1 MDSVTGFPPKPTAEA
16 VPFAARRALIRV
28 IKAGGRLRL
37 VLPALVRLMSLTVA
51 CVAAGWL
58 FGTRVGLWLGL
69 GCLVVLYVCQLFYL
83 SALGRWLE
91 RPSLSTIPNGI
102 GAWGEVF
109 ARLYRQQRSAEI
121 AQQRLIDNEERF
133 RRTISALP
141 DGIMLIDA
149 SLQIE
154 WCNPVAE
161 RHLGVSL
168 KRDAGLRL
176 TNLVR
181 DPAFVAYM
189 SGGRF
194 EQPLLFGPLAFPG
207 ATLSLAVVE
216 FEPARSALVTRDIT
230 QSERVDAMRR
240 DFVANVSHEL
250 RTPLTVIKGF
260 LESIIDGGADLDPVR
275 MHHLNL
281 MYEQGDRMHR
291 LIEDLLTLSRLES
304 QQAPDVEGEVDAAQL
319 VAEVADEAR
328 TLSAGRHRISV
339 ETHKLKLRGGHD
351 ELRSA
356 YGNLV
361 SNAVRYTP
369 EGGGITLRC
378 LEQDGGIALQVQDTG
393 IGIALEHLPRLT
405 ERFYRVDKSRS
416 RETGG
421 TGLGLAIVKHVLLR
435 HQARLD
441 IQSVEGRGSVFTAW
455 FPPSRRIGPTA

>member
-1 MDSVTGFPPKPTAEA
+1 MSNV
-16 VPFAARRALIRV
+16 
-28 IKAGGRLRL
+28 AGGRHR
-37 VLPALVRLMSLTVA
+37 VILPAIVRLAIVGAICAGS
-51 CVAAGWL
+51 GWL
-58 FGTRVGLWLGL
+58 FGARVGLWLAVAGL
-69 GCLVVLYVCQLFYL
+69 GALYLGQLVYL
-83 SALGRWLE
+83 AALGNWLE

-109 ARLYRQQRSAEI
+109 ARLYRQQRASEI

-141 DGIMLIDA
+141 DGIILIDA

-168 KRDAGLRL
+168 KRDQGLRL

-181 DPAFVAYM
+181 DPAFVAYITA
-189 SGGRF
+189 GRY
-194 EQPLLFGPLAFPG
+194 EQPLLFTPLSLPG
-207 ATLSLAVVE
+207 ATLSLAVVD
-216 FEPARSALVTRDIT
+216 FEPARSMVLTRDIT

-240 DFVANVSHEL
+240 DFVGNVSHEL

-260 LESIIDGGADLDPVR
+260 LESIIDGGSDLDSTR
-275 MHHLNL
+275 LHHLNL
-281 MYEQGDRMHR
+281 MHEQADRMHR
-291 LIEDLLTLSRLES
+291 LVEDLLTLSRLES
-304 QQAPDVEGEVDAAQL
+304 QQGPDVEEEVDAAQL
-319 VAEVADEAR
+319 VSQVADEAR

-339 ETHKLKLRGGHD
+339 ETQKLKIRGARD

-369 EGGGITLRC
+369 VGGHITLRC
-378 LEQDGGIALQVQDTG
+378 VEQDGGIALQVQDTG
-393 IGIALEHLPRLT
+393 IGVAAEHIPRLT

-421 TGLGLAIVKHVLLR
+421 TGLGLAIVKHVLIR

-441 IQSVEGRGSVFTAW
+441 VQSDIGKGSLFSAW
-455 FPPSRRIGPTA
+455 FPPARRIPTAGEREAA

>member
-1 MDSVTGFPPKPTAEA
+1 MSNV
-16 VPFAARRALIRV
+16 
-28 IKAGGRLRL
+28 AGGRHR
-37 VLPALVRLMSLTVA
+37 VILPAIVRLAIVGAICAGS
-51 CVAAGWL
+51 GWL
-58 FGTRVGLWLGL
+58 FGARVGLWLAVAGL
-69 GCLVVLYVCQLFYL
+69 GALYLGQLVYL
-83 SALGRWLE
+83 AALGNWLE

-109 ARLYRQQRSAEI
+109 ARLYRQQRASEI

-141 DGIMLIDA
+141 DGIILIDA

-168 KRDAGLRL
+168 KRDQGLRL

-181 DPAFVAYM
+181 DPAFVAYITA
-189 SGGRF
+189 GRY
-194 EQPLLFGPLAFPG
+194 EQPLLFTPLSLPG

-216 FEPARSALVTRDIT
+216 FEPARSMVLTRDIT

-240 DFVANVSHEL
+240 DFVGNVSHEL

-260 LESIIDGGADLDPVR
+260 LESIIDGGSDLDSTR
-275 MHHLNL
+275 LHHLNL
-281 MYEQGDRMHR
+281 MHEQADRMHR
-291 LIEDLLTLSRLES
+291 LVEDLLTLSRLES
-304 QQAPDVEGEVDAAQL
+304 QQGPDVEEEVDAAQL
-319 VAEVADEAR
+319 VSQVADEAR

-339 ETHKLKLRGGHD
+339 EAQKLKIRGARD

-369 EGGGITLRC
+369 VGGHITLRC
-378 LEQDGGIALQVQDTG
+378 VEQDGGIALQVQDTG
-393 IGIALEHLPRLT
+393 IGVAAEHIPRLT

-421 TGLGLAIVKHVLLR
+421 TGLGLAIVKHVLIR

-441 IQSVEGRGSVFTAW
+441 VQSDIGKGSLFSAW
-455 FPPSRRIGPTA
+455 FPPARRIPAAGEREAA

>member
-1 MDSVTGFPPKPTAEA
+1 MSYPAGARYRFIFPAIARLA
-16 VPFAARRALIRV
+16 V
-28 IKAGGRLRL
+28 
-37 VLPALVRLMSLTVA
+37 
-51 CVAAGWL
+51 VAAICAGVGWL
-58 FGTRVGLWLGL
+58 FDAQAGLWLAAGTL
-69 GCLVVLYVCQLFYL
+69 GVLYLGQLAYL
-83 SALGRWLE
+83 AILGNWLE

-109 ARLYRQQRSAEI
+109 ARLYRQQRASEI

-133 RRTISALP
+133 RRTVSALP
-141 DGIMLIDA
+141 DGIVLIDA

-161 RHLGVSL
+161 RHLGILL
-168 KRDAGLRL
+168 KRDQGLRL

-189 SGGRF
+189 STARF
-194 EQPLLFGPLAFPG
+194 DQPLLFAPLSLPG
-207 ATLSLAVVE
+207 ATLSLGVVE
-216 FEPARSALVTRDIT
+216 FEPARSIVITRDIT

-260 LESIIDGGADLDPVR
+260 LEAMIDGGSDLDPIRV
-275 MHHLNL
+275 HHLTL
-281 MYEQGDRMHR
+281 MHEQSDRMHR
-291 LIEDLLTLSRLES
+291 LVEDLLTLSRLES
-304 QQAPDVEGEVDAAQL
+304 RQGPDVEEEIDAAQL
-319 VAEVADEAR
+319 VSEVADEAR

-339 ETHKLKLRGGHD
+339 EVQALKLRGGRD
-351 ELRSA
+351 EVRSA

-369 EGGGITLRC
+369 VGGHITLRC
-378 LEQDGGIALQVQDTG
+378 LEQDGGVALQVQDTG
-393 IGIALEHLPRLT
+393 IGVAVEHIPRLT

-421 TGLGLAIVKHVLLR
+421 TGLGLAIVKHVLIR

-441 IQSVEGRGSVFTAW
+441 VQSEIGRGSLFSAW
-455 FPPSRRIGPTA
+455 FPPARRVPLAGEREAA

>member
-1 MDSVTGFPPKPTAEA
+1 MSKGA
-16 VPFAARRALIRV
+16 VGRHRFIWPAIARLAVLGV
-28 IKAGGRLRL
+28 VCAG
-37 VLPALVRLMSLTVA
+37 
-51 CVAAGWL
+51 AGLL
-58 FGTRVGLWLGL
+58 FGARVGLWLAVSSL
-69 GCLVVLYVCQLFYL
+69 GVLYAGQLVYL
-83 SALGRWLE
+83 AALGNWLE
-91 RPSLSTIPNGI
+91 RPSLATIPNGI

-109 ARLYRQQRSAEI
+109 ARLYRQQRASEI

-141 DGIMLIDA
+141 DGIILIDA

-161 RHLGVSL
+161 RHLAVSL
-168 KRDAGLRL
+168 KRDQGLRL

-181 DPAFVAYM
+181 DPPFVAYI
-189 SGGRF
+189 STGRY
-194 EQPLLFGPLAFPG
+194 EQPLLFSPLALPS

-216 FEPARSALVTRDIT
+216 FEPARSIVVTRDIT

-260 LESIIDGGADLDPVR
+260 LEAMIDGGADLDATR
-275 MHHLNL
+275 QHHLSL
-281 MYEQGDRMHR
+281 MYEQSDRMHR
-291 LIEDLLTLSRLES
+291 LVEDLLTLSRLES
-304 QQAPDVEGEVDAAQL
+304 QQGPDVEEGVDAAQL
-319 VAEVADEAR
+319 VAEVADEAC

-339 ETHKLKLRGGHD
+339 EAQPLKLRGGRD

-356 YGNLV
+356 YSNLV

-369 EGGGITLRC
+369 VGGHITLRC
-378 LEQDGGIALQVQDTG
+378 VEQEGGIALQVEDTG
-393 IGIALEHLPRLT
+393 IGVAPEHIPRLT

-421 TGLGLAIVKHVLLR
+421 TGLGLAIVKHVLIR

-441 IQSVEGRGSVFTAW
+441 VRSEVGRGSLFSAW
-455 FPPSRRIGPTA
+455 FPPARRIAQVGEREAA

>member
-1 MDSVTGFPPKPTAEA
+1 MLAPMSNVGSGRF
-16 VPFAARRALIRV
+16 RV
-28 IKAGGRLRL
+28 IW
-37 VLPALVRLMSLTVA
+37 PAIVRLAILGA
-51 CVAAGWL
+51 FCAGAGL
-58 FGTRVGLWLGL
+58 LLQPIVGLWLAAV
-69 GCLVVLYVCQLFYL
+69 CLAVLYLGQLFYL
-83 SALGRWLE
+83 DALGSWLE
-91 RPSLSTIPNGI
+91 RPSLSTIPNGV

-109 ARLYRQQRSAEI
+109 ARLYRQQRATEI
-121 AQQRLIDNEERF
+121 VQQRLIDNEERF

-141 DGIMLIDA
+141 DGIILIDA

-168 KRDAGLRL
+168 KRDQGLRV

-181 DPAFVAYM
+181 DPAFVAYL
-189 SGGRF
+189 GAGRY
-194 EQPLLFGPLAFPG
+194 EQPLLFSPLSLPG

-216 FEPARSALVTRDIT
+216 FEPARAIVVTRDIT

-260 LESIIDGGADLDPVR
+260 LEAMIDGGSDLDATR
-275 MHHLNL
+275 LHHLSL

-291 LIEDLLTLSRLES
+291 LVEDLLTLSRLES
-304 QQAPDVEGEVDAAQL
+304 RQGPDVEEEVDAATL
-319 VAEVADEAR
+319 VSEVADEAR
-328 TLSAGRHRISV
+328 TLSAGRHRINV
-339 ETHKLKLRGGHD
+339 ETQKLKLRGGRD

-356 YGNLV
+356 YSNLV

-369 EGGGITLRC
+369 VGGHITLRC
-378 LEQDGGIALQVQDTG
+378 IEQDGGIALQVQDTG
-393 IGIALEHLPRLT
+393 IGVALEDIPRLT

-435 HQARLD
+435 HQGRLD
-441 IQSVEGRGSVFTAW
+441 VQSEVGQGSVFSAW
-455 FPPSRRIGPTA
+455 FPPSRRITVSGEREAA

>member
-1 MDSVTGFPPKPTAEA
+1 MSNV
-16 VPFAARRALIRV
+16 
-28 IKAGGRLRL
+28 AGGRHR
-37 VLPALVRLMSLTVA
+37 VILPAIVRLAIVGAICAGS
-51 CVAAGWL
+51 GWL
-58 FGTRVGLWLGL
+58 FGARVGLWLAVAGL
-69 GCLVVLYVCQLFYL
+69 GALYLGQLVYL
-83 SALGRWLE
+83 AALGNWLE

-109 ARLYRQQRSAEI
+109 ARLYRQQRASEI

-141 DGIMLIDA
+141 DGIILIDA

-168 KRDAGLRL
+168 KRDLGLRL

-181 DPAFVAYM
+181 DPAFVAYI
-189 SGGRF
+189 SAGRY
-194 EQPLLFGPLAFPG
+194 EQPLLFTPLSLPG

-216 FEPARSALVTRDIT
+216 FEPARSMVLTRDIT

-240 DFVANVSHEL
+240 DFVGNVSHEL

-260 LESIIDGGADLDPVR
+260 LESIIDGGSDLDSTR
-275 MHHLNL
+275 LHHLNL
-281 MYEQGDRMHR
+281 MHEQADRMHR
-291 LIEDLLTLSRLES
+291 LVEDLLTLSRLES
-304 QQAPDVEGEVDAAQL
+304 QQGPDVEEEVDAAQL
-319 VAEVADEAR
+319 VSQVADEAR

-339 ETHKLKLRGGHD
+339 EAQKLKIRGARD

-369 EGGGITLRC
+369 VGGHITLRC
-378 LEQDGGIALQVQDTG
+378 VEQDGGIALQVQDTG
-393 IGIALEHLPRLT
+393 IGVAAEHIPRLT

-421 TGLGLAIVKHVLLR
+421 TGLGLAIVKHVLIR

-441 IQSVEGRGSVFTAW
+441 VQSDIGKGSLFSAW
-455 FPPSRRIGPTA
+455 FPPARRIPTAGEREAA